1 VAKLLILKVFSFKIM
16 NYPIYLDYAATT
28 PMDKR
33 VLEVMLPYFTQHFG
47 NAGSRQHAYGWV
59 AAEAVATARRQ
70 VADCIGAAAKEIIFT
85 SGATEAINLA
95 IKGTFQSSSRE
106 KKHIITITTEHKAT
120 LEVCKSLESQGIE
133 VSYLPVD
140 SRGTLDL
147 NILKNTIQENTILI
161 SLLWGNN
168 ETGVIH
174 PIKDITAIAH
184 ASNILVHVDA
194 TQTVGKIPVSVTE
207 LSIDLLSFSSHKIYG
222 PKGVGALFIKKGVSV
237 LSQQHGGGQER
248 NLRGGTLN
256 ISGIVG
262 FGEACKLAS
271 EEIEENKR
279 IEKLRDLLEALL
291 QEKLSGIQINNQHAD
306 RLSHISNISFPKADG
321 EELLMRLNKIA
332 ISNGSACNSAATE
345 PSHVLKAMGLS
356 NELAYASVRFSLGRF
371 TNDEDIHTAASHVIS
386 VYHSI
391 INS

>member
-1 VAKLLILKVFSFKIM
+1 M

-28 PMDKR
+28 PLDKR

-70 VADCIGAAAKEIIFT
+70 VADCIGATAKEIVFT

-95 IKGTFQSSSRE
+95 IKGTLQSSSRE
-106 KKHIITITTEHKAT
+106 KKHIITISTEHKAT
-120 LEVCKSLESQGIE
+120 LEVCKSLESQGVE
-133 VSYLPVD
+133 VSYLPVNSD
-140 SRGTLDL
+140 GKV
-147 NILKNTIQENTILI
+147 NIEVLKNAIQESTILI

-184 ASNILVHVDA
+184 ECNILVHVDA
-194 TQTVGKIPVSVTE
+194 TQSIGKIPVSVTN
-207 LSIDLLSFSSHKIYG
+207 LSVDLLSFSSHKIYG
-222 PKGVGALFIKKGVSV
+222 PKGIGALFIKKGISV
-237 LSQQHGGGQER
+237 LPQQYGGGQER

-256 ISGIVG
+256 ISGIIG

-271 EEIEENKR
+271 EEIEDNKR
-279 IEKLRDLLEALL
+279 IKNLRNLLETLL
-291 QEKLSGIQINNQHAD
+291 QEQLLEIQINGQHTD
-306 RLSHISNISFPKADG
+306 RLSHISNISFPKIDG

-332 ISNGSACNSAATE
+332 VSNGSACNSAATE

-356 NELAYASVRFSLGRF
+356 DELAYASVRFSLGRF
-371 TNDEDIHTAASHVIS
+371 TNAEDIHTAVNHVAV
-386 VYHSI
+386 VYSRI
-391 INS
+391 II

>member
-1 VAKLLILKVFSFKIM
+1 M

-28 PMDKR
+28 PLDKR

-70 VADCIGAAAKEIIFT
+70 VADCIGATAKEIVFT

-95 IKGTFQSSSRE
+95 IKGTLQSSSRE
-106 KKHIITITTEHKAT
+106 KKHIITISTEHKAT
-120 LEVCKSLESQGIE
+120 LEVCKSLENQGVE
-133 VSYLPVD
+133 VSYLPVNSD
-140 SRGTLDL
+140 GKV
-147 NILKNTIQENTILI
+147 NIEVLKNAIQESTILI

-184 ASNILVHVDA
+184 ECNILVHVDA
-194 TQTVGKIPVSVTE
+194 TQSIGKIPVSVTN
-207 LSIDLLSFSSHKIYG
+207 LSVDLLSFSSHKIYG
-222 PKGVGALFIKKGVSV
+222 PKGIGALFIKKGISV
-237 LSQQHGGGQER
+237 LPQQYGGGQER

-256 ISGIVG
+256 ISGIIG

-271 EEIEENKR
+271 EEIEDNKR
-279 IEKLRDLLEALL
+279 IKNLRNLLETLL
-291 QEKLSGIQINNQHAD
+291 QEQLLEIQINGQHTD
-306 RLSHISNISFPKADG
+306 RLSHISNISFPKIDG

-332 ISNGSACNSAATE
+332 VSNGSACNSAATE

-356 NELAYASVRFSLGRF
+356 DELAYASVRFSLGRF
-371 TNDEDIHTAASHVIS
+371 TNAEDIHTAVNHVAV
-386 VYHSI
+386 VYSRVI
-391 INS
+391 I

>member
-1 VAKLLILKVFSFKIM
+1 M

-28 PMDKR
+28 PLDKR

-70 VADCIGAAAKEIIFT
+70 VADCIGATAKEIVFT

-95 IKGTFQSSSRE
+95 IKGTLQSSSRE
-106 KKHIITITTEHKAT
+106 KKHIITISTEHKAT
-120 LEVCKSLESQGIE
+120 LEVCKSLESQGVE
-133 VSYLPVD
+133 VSYLPVNSD
-140 SRGTLDL
+140 GKV
-147 NILKNTIQENTILI
+147 NIEVLKNAIQESTILI

-184 ASNILVHVDA
+184 ECNILVHVDA
-194 TQTVGKIPVSVTE
+194 TQSIGKIPVSVTN
-207 LSIDLLSFSSHKIYG
+207 LSVDLLSFSSHKIYG
-222 PKGVGALFIKKGVSV
+222 PKGIGALFIKKGISV
-237 LSQQHGGGQER
+237 LPQQYGGGQER

-256 ISGIVG
+256 ISGIIG

-271 EEIEENKR
+271 EEIEDNKR
-279 IEKLRDLLEALL
+279 IKNLRNLLETLL
-291 QEKLSGIQINNQHAD
+291 QEQLLEIQINGQHTD
-306 RLSHISNISFPKADG
+306 RLSHISNISFPKIDG

-332 ISNGSACNSAATE
+332 VSNGSACNSAATE

-356 NELAYASVRFSLGRF
+356 DELAYASVRFSLGRF
-371 TNDEDIHTAASHVIS
+371 TNAEDIHTAVNHVAV
-386 VYHSI
+386 VYSRVI
-391 INS
+391 I

>member
-1 VAKLLILKVFSFKIM
+1 VTKLLILKVFSFKIM

-59 AAEAVATARRQ
+59 AAEVVATARRQ

-95 IKGTFQSSSRE
+95 IKGTSQSSSRG

-120 LEVCKSLESQGIE
+120 LEVCKSLESQGVE

-140 SRGTLDL
+140 SHGTLDL

-237 LSQQHGGGQER
+237 LSQ
-248 NLRGGTLN
+248 
-256 ISGIVG
+256 
-262 FGEACKLAS
+262 
-271 EEIEENKR
+271 
-279 IEKLRDLLEALL
+279 
-291 QEKLSGIQINNQHAD
+291 
-306 RLSHISNISFPKADG
+306 
-321 EELLMRLNKIA
+321 
-332 ISNGSACNSAATE
+332 
-345 PSHVLKAMGLS
+345 
-356 NELAYASVRFSLGRF
+356 
-371 TNDEDIHTAASHVIS
+371 
-386 VYHSI
+386 
-391 INS
+391 